1 MLQKIMEKLNKKQL
15 RERISSAILSI
26 ALIVSISGV
35 IGAVA
40 MIVVGNR
47 YDYALNN
54 YGFSQGDIGKMM
66 ITFADTRSNLR
77 AVIGYDDQDLVDSCY
92 DAYST
97 KKQACQ
103 EYVDAVQKTVV
114 TKAEQTVYDQI
125 VTDLDAYITVADQI
139 VDMGKDVSDKDTRA
153 DAQQMAQDELEP
165 KYESLYQ
172 DMVDLMNA
180 NTEAGDRLE
189 KTLDIVKIVL
199 LVIVIA
205 IIVFA
210 FNIAK
215 KMGNTLAVNIVTP
228 LDRLSARLKTF
239 AEGDLAGEFPEMDTK
254 DEVSDMVDVA
264 KEMAANLALI
274 IKDVNR
280 RMELMARNDY
290 TGTSEIPE
298 KYLGDFASMNEAIH
312 VMNEDMNQTMRR
324 IEEAAS
330 QVSAGAANLAEG
342 SQNLAEGSTD
352 QAGAV
357 EELLASIAT
366 ITEGVNHTHESAK
379 ESYELSVKYAKEADR
394 TQQEMHNVTNSMQQM
409 SEMSQQIESIIGEIE
424 KIAEQ
429 TNLLALNASIEAA
442 RAGEAGKGF
451 AVVATQ
457 IGKLADESAQSAV
470 NTRELIM
477 KSIEEIENGNRAVE
491 KTSATIAELVS
502 GINEVAE
509 KSNQLEQLSETQAE
523 QMKQAEGG
531 VNQISEVV
539 QSNAAIA
546 EESSATSEELSAESD
561 SLSDLV
567 QQFKLKK
574 A

>member
-1 MLQKIMEKLNKKQL
+1 
-15 RERISSAILSI
+15 
-26 ALIVSISGV
+26 
-35 IGAVA
+35 
-40 MIVVGNR
+40 
-47 YDYALNN
+47 
-54 YGFSQGDIGKMM
+54 
-66 ITFADTRSNLR
+66 
-77 AVIGYDDQDLVDSCY
+77 
-92 DAYST
+92 
-97 KKQACQ
+97 
-103 EYVDAVQKTVV
+103 
-114 TKAEQTVYDQI
+114 
-125 VTDLDAYITVADQI
+125 
-139 VDMGKDVSDKDTRA
+139 
-153 DAQQMAQDELEP
+153 
-165 KYESLYQ
+165 
-172 DMVDLMNA
+172 MVDLMNA

-189 KTLDIVKIVL
+189 KTLNIVMIVL

-215 KMGNTLAVNIVTP
+215 KMGDTLAVNIVTP

-239 AEGDLAGEFPEMDTK
+239 AEGDLAGEFPEMDNK

-264 KEMAANLALI
+264 KEIAANLALI

-290 TGTSEIPE
+290 TGVSEIPE

-451 AVVATQ
+451 AVVADQ
-457 IGKLADESAQSAV
+457 VSLLAAQSAEAAKES
-470 NTRELIM
+470 RDLIET
-477 KSIEEIENGNRAVE
+477 SVSAVE
-491 KTSATIAELVS
+491 RGKVIADET
-502 GINEVAE
+502 A
-509 KSNQLEQLSETQAE
+509 KQLEQVVESSKAATAEVYKIAVALEADAATMTQINQGVE
-523 QMKQAEGG
+523 QI
-531 VNQISEVV
+531 NSVV
-539 QSNAAIA
+539 QTN
-546 EESSATSEELSAESD
+546 SATSQQCAAASQEMSD
-561 SLSDLV
+561 QAGTLEQLIKS
-567 QQFKLKK
+567 FKIRK
-574 A
+574 

>member
-1 MLQKIMEKLNKKQL
+1 MEKLNKKQL

-40 MIVVGNR
+40 MLVVGNR

-66 ITFADTRSNLR
+66 VTFADTRSNLR

-103 EYVDAVQKTVV
+103 EYADEVKNTIV
-114 TKAEQTVYDQI
+114 TKSEQKVYDQI
-125 VTDLDAYITVADQI
+125 VTDLDADFTVADQI
-139 VDMGKDVSDKDTRA
+139 VDMGKDVSDDDSRA
-153 DAQQMAQDELEP
+153 DAQLMAQNELEST
-165 KYESLYQ
+165 YESLYQ
-172 DMVDLMNA
+172 DMADLMNA
-180 NTEAGDRLE
+180 TTEAGDRLE
-189 KTLDIVKIVL
+189 KILNIAMIVL
-199 LVIVIA
+199 LVVIIA
-205 IIVFA
+205 INVSA
-210 FNIAK
+210 FSIAK
-215 KMGNTLAVNIVTP
+215 KLGDILAVNIVTP

-324 IEEAAS
+324 CIEEAAS

-357 EELLASIAT
+357 EELLSIHRN
-366 ITEGVNHTHESAK
+366 NHRRRKSYVSESAK